1 MRAAQP
7 DLTFGQGN
15 LPALKPVIL
24 PKRDQDPM
32 CFGLWR
38 ETKRGISLY
47 AVAPSLF
54 SILY

>member
-7 DLTFGQGN
+7 DLIFGQGN

-38 ETKRGISLY
+38 ET
-47 AVAPSLF
+47 
-54 SILY
+54 